1 MSERMF
7 DEDFAWDCLTE
18 LQAIAETK
26 KKKKKLLTMN
36 QYNYMQRKE
45 RHYNGEPPTKS
56 ERKHCDGT
64 LCWHCQNSVPSADG
78 SKGCEWSLYLQPV
91 PGWDAIPRTIR
102 NRVKKG
108 ESSIT
113 KSFHVISCPRFKEG

>member
-1 MSERMF
+1 MAEKMF

-18 LQAIAETK
+18 LQAIAKTK
-26 KKKKKLLTMN
+26 KKPLTRN
-36 QYNYMQRKE
+36 QYNYMRRKE
-45 RHYNGEPPTKS
+45 CYAKS

-113 KSFHVISCPRFKEG
+113 KSFHVIFCPRFKEG